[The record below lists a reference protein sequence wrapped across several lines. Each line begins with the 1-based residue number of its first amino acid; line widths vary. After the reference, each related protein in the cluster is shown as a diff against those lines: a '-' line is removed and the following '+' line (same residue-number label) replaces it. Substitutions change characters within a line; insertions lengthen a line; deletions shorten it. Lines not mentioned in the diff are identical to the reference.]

1 MGLPTRTITKPTPT
15 VRFIYKVCDNGLWED
30 AKQVGKFIGAEIDL
44 QDGYIHFSTASQLRD
59 TLNRHFAGR
68 DGLVLLKIEISQ
80 LDIIWETARNGDLFP
95 HLYEHLPLNSVVAEH
110 HLDLSADGDH
120 IVPEAF
126 LYQS

>member
-1 MGLPTRTITKPTPT
+1 MTTSKPIPD

-30 AKQVGKFIGAEIDL
+30 AKQVGKFIGAAIDL

-59 TLNRHFAGR
+59 TLIRHFAGR

-95 HLYEHLPLNSVVAEH
+95 HLYGHLPLNSVVAEH

-120 IVPEAF
+120 IVPEAC

>member
-1 MGLPTRTITKPTPT
+1 MTITKLIPID
-15 VRFIYKVCDNGLWED
+15 RFIYKVCESGLWED

-120 IVPEAF
+120 IVPEAC

>member
-1 MGLPTRTITKPTPT
+1 MPVNSPIPA
-15 VRFIYKVCDNGLWED
+15 VEFIYKVCDRDVW
-30 AKQVGKFIGAEIDL
+30 QVARQDGTFIGAEIDL

-59 TLNRHFAGR
+59 TLSRHFAGR
-68 DGLVLLKIEISQ
+68 DNLVLLKIEISQ

-95 HLYEHLPLNSVVAEH
+95 HLYDHLPLSSVVAEH
-110 HLDLSADGDH
+110 HLGLSADGDH